1 MSDVQ
6 EQRDTTKLLDTSGDP
21 GLVDSPRTSPPPVS
35 APARAWTRFKSLV
48 LALMSDQSR
57 KVALASTGL
66 ACLFAWV
73 AWWPGLLQSDAY
85 QTVIQAD
92 LKLWIDWWTPVG
104 AMILHRLNEMEI
116 GFGPIYAVAVAF
128 VVAGI
133 YLCLRVVFVR
143 GASGLMTLAI
153 CAFPPMY
160 AQLSTLSRETFW
172 LGLSLLSFGLLG
184 RALRPGEP
192 DRRAWLL
199 VALSLLCAIGAFLAR
214 QNGLTVVFAVVF
226 VLALHAL
233 SGAAQRDSG
242 RRLVRAIRRSVPRV
256 IVAVAAAAAATIL
269 VFGVTKLIY
278 GATGVRGVHSE
289 RVTYVYDLASISV
302 LTGRNQFPPALRRL
316 PRSRVT
322 PARFD
327 AATLKRRFD
336 YRNVVFV
343 YPDNWA
349 GEIAHADDLLAAREN
364 PILRDAWLQAI
375 EEEPLAY
382 AWTRLKLTL
391 GQLGVI
397 ARPGDA
403 YFGNDFGPPIV
414 DPASNF
420 GHPIEFSNGY
430 RVASDYIAPFV
441 GSGSVIPLD
450 LPWIYLVLATA
461 LAVVVL
467 RRLRVAWAIVLAMIG
482 AVWLNLIGLALTAM
496 AVSARYTTIAIP
508 VALILVCFV
517 LALVFRRHSRLQGV
531 LNPDVVRGR

>member
-1 MSDVQ
+1 VSDVQ
-6 EQRDTTKLLDTSGDP
+6 EQRDATKLVDTSGDP
-21 GLVDSPRTSPPPVS
+21 GLVDSPGTRPPPVS

-48 LALMSDQSR
+48 LTLMSDQGR

-66 ACLFAWV
+66 ACLAAWM

-143 GASGLMTLAI
+143 GTSGLMTLAI

-184 RALRPGEP
+184 RALRSGEST
-192 DRRAWLL
+192 RRAWLL
-199 VALSLLCAIGAFLAR
+199 LALSLLCAIGAFLAR
-214 QNGLTVVFAVVF
+214 QNGVTVVFAVVF
-226 VLALHAL
+226 VVALHAL
-233 SGAAQRDSG
+233 NGAAERDPG
-242 RRLVRAIRRSVPRV
+242 RWLARAIRRTVPRV
-256 IVAVAAAAAATIL
+256 IVAVAGAAAATIL
-269 VFGVTKLIY
+269 VFGVTKLVY
-278 GATGVRGVHSE
+278 GATGVRGVNPE

-327 AATLKRRFD
+327 EATLKRRFD

-349 GEIAHADDLLAAREN
+349 GGIAHADDLLAARET
-364 PILRDAWLQAI
+364 PILREAWLQAI
-375 EEEPLAY
+375 QDEPLAY
-382 AWTRLKLTL
+382 LWTRLKLTL
-391 GQLGVI
+391 GQLGII

-403 YFGNDFGPPIV
+403 YFGNNFGPPIV
-414 DPASNF
+414 DPANF
-420 GHPIEFSNGY
+420 GHTIEFSNGY
-430 RVASDYIAPFV
+430 RAASDYIAPFV
-441 GSGSVIPLD
+441 GGGSVIPLD

-461 LAVVVL
+461 LAVVVM

-482 AVWLNLIGLALTAM
+482 AVWLNLIGLAFTAM

-508 VALILVCFV
+508 VALILVCFA

-531 LNPDVVRGR
+531 LNPDVVRAR